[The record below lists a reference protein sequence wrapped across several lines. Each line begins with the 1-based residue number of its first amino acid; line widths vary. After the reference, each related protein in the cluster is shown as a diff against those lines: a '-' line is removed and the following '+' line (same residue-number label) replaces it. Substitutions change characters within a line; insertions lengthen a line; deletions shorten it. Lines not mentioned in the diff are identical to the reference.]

1 MANKILVVV
10 FIFFC
15 FELGFFLIIFPW
27 TPYWENNLFLNYL
40 PSMKQ
45 WVLSNYFRG
54 AVSGLGIVDIGIGP
68 LGGCP
73 FQGCP
78 GPAQR
83 EIDGLD
89 LLHHRPQDL

>member
-27 TPYWENNLFLNYL
+27 TPYWEKNLFLSYL

-45 WVLSNYFRG
+45 LVLSNYFRG
-54 AVSGLGIVDIGIGP
+54 AVSGLGIVDVGIG
-68 LGGCP
+68 LWEAIH
-73 FQGCP
+73 FRVAL
-78 GPAQR
+78 AQ
-83 EIDGLD
+83 LNAK
-89 LLHHRPQDL
+89 

>member
-40 PSMKQ
+40 PLMKQ

-54 AVSGLGIVDIGIGP
+54 AVSGLGIVDIGIG
-68 LGGCP
+68 LWEVVH
-73 FQGCP
+73 FRVAL
-78 GPAQR
+78 AQ
-83 EIDGLD
+83 LNAK
-89 LLHHRPQDL
+89 